1 MPRLLH
7 PFANPAS
14 SDFIEL
20 ERAEGVRVYDTDG
33 RSYIDALGSLW
44 YNQIGYSRP
53 EMVAAITKQ
62 LNTLPVYNNFAP
74 FATTAAEAAAER
86 IASVSPLEDPRVF
99 LCCSGSEAVDS
110 AMKIARLIPQ
120 LSGDS
125 ERQIIVRRT
134 RGYHGVNMGGTSAQ
148 GIAPNRENWGD
159 LLPHMAEIDPDD
171 IESAA
176 RLFAESGSK
185 IAAVIS
191 EPIQGAGGV
200 FPPADGYLER
210 LRDLCDAHGAL
221 LIFDEVI
228 SGFGRTG
235 NWFATQTYG
244 VQPDLITFAKGVTS
258 GYQPMGGVIVGREV
272 AGILESDP
280 DFLFRHGY
288 TYSGHPAAAAA
299 AIENINIMDREG
311 LVERANHVGARLSAG
326 LNSLV
331 GDGYGRLVRGVGA
344 IWAMELPEGSDY
356 ARSAAIRDK
365 MLELGVIVR
374 PIGECIAFC
383 PPLIIDDTDIDQCV
397 DALAQ
402 AIQANPL

>member
-7 PFANPAS
+7 PFAKPAS
-14 SDFIEL
+14 SDFIQL
-20 ERAEGVRVYDTDG
+20 VKAEGVRVFDTNG

-53 EMVAAITKQ
+53 EMVKAITDQ

-74 FATTAAEAAAER
+74 FGTVAAEAAAER

-200 FPPADGYLER
+200 FPPTDGYLER

-235 NWFATQTYG
+235 NWFATETYG
-244 VQPDLITFAKGVTS
+244 VKPDLITFAKGVTS
-258 GYQPMGGVIVGREV
+258 GYQPMGGVIVGRKV
-272 AGILESDP
+272 ANILESDP
-280 DFLFRHGY
+280 EFLFRHGY
-288 TYSGHPAAAAA
+288 TYSGHPAACAAA
-299 AIENINIMDREG
+299 VENINIIDREG

-331 GDGYGRLVRGVGA
+331 GDGDGRLVRGVGA
-344 IWAMELPEGSDY
+344 IWAMELPEETDY
-356 ARSAAIRDK
+356 ARSTAIRDT
-365 MLELGVIVR
+365 MLDLGVIAR

-383 PPLIIDDTDIDQCV
+383 PPLIIEDADIDQCV

-402 AIQANPL
+402 AIQAHPL